1 MNTVMETLPHSALGW
16 NCLASRLSGTENGS
30 DFADSSG
37 DHFLT
42 MEHKYDNRENSR
54 DGNSSCMN
62 TVHGACSKRSKN
74 NCTGARFDGNSLP
87 SSIKIEDVSA
97 ENLLD
102 NVNSGLGSWNS
113 SNCGNDAAQMDI
125 YRDLILRHLIQDI
138 STTCAKLS
146 LPTDPFDWTVDQS
159 SRWINE
165 MCVQFQLPTPTNLR
179 VDGRSLLSM
188 TPEEFCAR
196 TPQGGGDT
204 LHAQLQLWKTAFE
217 SYQQQHQQ
225 QPQQVPYQAKGANKG
240 MQANSDWLSPSSPN
254 NQNMCSRNAN
264 GGGDRL
270 QSVQGYLSNFNQ
282 NTTDLANAGLN
293 YYNIATNGYPNSCS
307 ESIESPSSLVS
318 NQQFFVGNQHSNV
331 LASPSDTSDVS
342 SNASSVMEDD
352 CVDHLQLLG
361 LPRNSSQMQYN
372 NVPNGPTSCFD
383 SLGPLEK
390 RTVESVNEVVT
401 PFQRASGTVHLWHFI
416 RELLDHPKQYSS
428 CVRWVDREEGTFKI
442 ESSHHLA
449 RFWGQRKNRSQMNYD
464 KLSRSL
470 RQYYKKGII
479 QKPEKKQRL
488 VYKFLPPYNL

>member
-1 MNTVMETLPHSALGW
+1 MVIGECRFFRPFVHTQCV
-16 NCLASRLSGTENGS
+16 
-30 DFADSSG
+30 DS
-37 DHFLT
+37 
-42 MEHKYDNRENSR
+42 
-54 DGNSSCMN
+54 
-62 TVHGACSKRSKN
+62 
-74 NCTGARFDGNSLP
+74 GARFHANSI
-87 SSIKIEDVSA
+87 SSPVVKVEDVSSDS
-97 ENLLD
+97 LLSD
-102 NVNSGLGSWNS
+102 NSNSGLGAWNS

-146 LPTDPFDWTVDQS
+146 LPTDPFDWTVDQC

-165 MCVQFQLPTPTNLR
+165 MCVQFQLPTPANLR
-179 VDGRSLLSM
+179 VDGRSLLNM

-217 SYQQQHQQ
+217 SYQQQQQ
-225 QPQQVPYQAKGANKG
+225 QPQQVPYQQKGTNKG

-254 NQNMCSRNAN
+254 EPNMCSTNPSE
-264 GGGDRL
+264 RL
-270 QSVQGYLSNFNQ
+270 PSVQGYLNNFSQ
-282 NTTDLANAGLN
+282 TTTDVNSSSLN
-293 YYNIATNGYPNSCS
+293 YYNVAGNGYPSSCA
-307 ESIESPSSLVS
+307 ESVESPSSLVTS
-318 NQQFFVGNQHSNV
+318 QQFFPGVQHSN
-331 LASPSDTSDVS
+331 LLPSPSDTSDLS

-352 CVDHLQLLG
+352 CMDHLQLLG
-361 LPRNSSQMQYN
+361 IQRGRQSQMQYGSGLGEN
-372 NVPNGPTSCFD
+372 NCF
-383 SLGPLEK
+383 GPLGGLEK
-390 RTVESVNEVVT
+390 SGNEHSSAGVT
-401 PFQRASGTVHLWHFI
+401 PFQRSSGTVHLWHFI

>member
-1 MNTVMETLPHSALGW
+1 MVIGECRFLRPFLHTQCVDAG
-16 NCLASRLSGTENGS
+16 SR
-30 DFADSSG
+30 FHA
-37 DHFLT
+37 
-42 MEHKYDNRENSR
+42 
-54 DGNSSCMN
+54 
-62 TVHGACSKRSKN
+62 
-74 NCTGARFDGNSLP
+74 NSLP
-87 SSIKIEDVSA
+87 SPVVKVEEISNDSVIS
-97 ENLLD
+97 D
-102 NVNSGLGSWNS
+102 NSNNGLGSWNS
-113 SNCGNDAAQMDI
+113 PNSGNDAAQMDI

-146 LPTDPFDWTVDQS
+146 LPTDPFDWTVDQCC
-159 SRWINE
+159 RWINE

-179 VDGRSLLSM
+179 VDGRSLLNM

-217 SYQQQHQQ
+217 SYQQQQNQ
-225 QPQQVPYQAKGANKG
+225 QPQQEPYLQKGSNKG
-240 MQANSDWLSPSSPN
+240 MQANSDWLSPPSPN
-254 NQNMCSRNAN
+254 EQNMCLRNPSEI
-264 GGGDRL
+264 L
-270 QSVQGYLSNFNQ
+270 PSVQGYLNNFGQ
-282 NTTDLANAGLN
+282 NSTDVNSAGLN
-293 YYNIATNGYPNSCS
+293 YYNVASYPNSCA
-307 ESIESPSSLVS
+307 ESVESPSSLGS
-318 NQQFFVGNQHSNV
+318 NQQFFANAQHSS
-331 LASPSDTSDVS
+331 LLPSPSDTSDIS

-352 CVDHLQLLG
+352 CMDHLQLLG
-361 LPRNSSQMQYN
+361 IQRGQSQMQYG
-372 NVPNGPTSCFD
+372 NGLADVNCF
-383 SLGPLEK
+383 GPLGRMDKSATEP
-390 RTVESVNEVVT
+390 SSAGIT
-401 PFQRASGTVHLWHFI
+401 PFQRSSGTVHLWHFI